1 MQPITIYEIP
11 EDIHDEVGT
20 IYTICFPKQGH
31 TSDVAIIEA
40 KHGTYIIKR
49 VKGELFCAQLAKE
62 AKALMYLSSTA
73 LLIPTLYRFHETK
86 HKKEAWAL
94 LEYIEGETLRQAL
107 EKETNEAK
115 RQDMI
120 FCFGEVLSKIHST
133 PCPRE
138 LIGQK
143 PWLDEMLEKAAYHL
157 THYHV
162 DGTAELLDAL
172 IKKRPAP
179 CPPTLIHGDFTID
192 NVLVR
197 DGNIVGVIDWSG
209 GTFGDPRYDAALAIR
224 PKQNAFQRESDVI
237 VFFEG
242 YGQEPITKDEYEYF
256 ANGLYEFF

>member
-1 MQPITIYEIP
+1 MQPITIHEIP

-20 IYTICFPKQGH
+20 IYTICFPNQGH

-49 VKGELFCAQLAKE
+49 VKGELFCAQLTKE
-62 AKALMYLSSTA
+62 AKVLMYLSSTA
-73 LLIPTLYRFHETK
+73 LPIPTLYRFHETK